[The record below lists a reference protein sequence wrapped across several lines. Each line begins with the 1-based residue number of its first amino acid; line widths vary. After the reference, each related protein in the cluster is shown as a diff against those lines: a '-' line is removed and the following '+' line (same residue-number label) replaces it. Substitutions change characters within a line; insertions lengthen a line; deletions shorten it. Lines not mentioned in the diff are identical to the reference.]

1 MLENLIRMVLQTVYN
16 FISFILQLLSLLPIC
31 IVILCTAKM
40 KFFMCSKG
48 GGCPPRNELGICN
61 CLMCLVALTILF
73 YIFRVTGVLD
83 NIFKKLGYVKASTNS
98 TNSTNVTK
106 FYDDDDFGD
115 DRDADTTIQI
125 RTEVSQQRV
134 TDRVFKLSTSDT
146 DYHDDYSGKGTTHVQ
161 GTTRVFH
168 IRTLKNNN
176 YDQYALYSKIVFLDT
191 STLVLLVDETNYSDT
206 NTDYEIINNDG
217 EDNSKKTSAV
227 IIRLLDKLG
236 KYVVDVNYVGSSDE
250 LHAIEERN
258 TRRLMFAK
266 VLEKGG
272 SKLLGN
278 ENFSNDTSTVLY
290 YLVD

>member
-48 GGCPPRNELGICN
+48 GGCPRRNELGICD
-61 CLMCLVALTILF
+61 CLMSLVALTILF
-73 YIFRVTGVLD
+73 FIFRVTGVLD
-83 NIFKKLGYVKASTNS
+83 KIFKQLGYVKASTNS

-125 RTEVSQQRV
+125 WAKVSQQRV

-146 DYHDDYSGKGTTHVQ
+146 DYHDDYSGKGITRVQ

-168 IRTLKNNN
+168 IRTLKNNA
-176 YDQYALYSKIVFLDT
+176 YDQTYALYSKIVFLDT
-191 STLVLLVDETNYSDT
+191 STLALLVDESNYSDT

-217 EDNSKKTSAV
+217 EDNSRKTSAV
-227 IIRLLDKLG
+227 IIRLLEKLG

-258 TRRLMFAK
+258 TRRLVK
-266 VLEKGG
+266 VLETGG
-272 SKLLGN
+272 STFLRN
-278 ENFSNDTSTVLY
+278 ENFGNDTSTALY